1 MRLVLDYINVAF
13 FVVILM
19 IHYSKNKKK
28 AHDFSYQRKKFL
40 K

>member
-28 AHDFSYQRKKFL
+28 LTILAIKEKNS
-40 K
+40 